1 MSEKLATSPAAKKPV
16 AKAAGAKPASRVKHR
31 RRRQGT
37 AHWHLS
43 RRAVDISISDVLRWD
58 EATCRAF
65 LIEAR
70 WGGPDTIRCP
80 HCGTVTQ
87 HYARP
92 KQKRWVCR
100 GCRKCFSL
108 MSGTV
113 FDSHKMSLQELIA
126 AALLWMNSSGGQ
138 PALELRRHLRK
149 SYNTT
154 FVLQHKLREA
164 LQRGYNVGL
173 LNGDLEVDAAHQSG
187 RRSWEKRGRPQVS
200 LKITDAT
207 AKEDVEAAM
216 HQSSRAAA
224 AKVARIKGSGRD
236 EYGSALPPGRRLV
249 MAIRKRSGSK
259 GLGAVATRIAIVM
272 SEQEAGP
279 AKQVLHDFAAISEST
294 LNSDASPAFKEVGGK
309 FREHRSVEHSTRLV
323 GENGENNNLVEELN
337 FRLDRAES
345 GSYLNI
351 EAKYLYDYAVEVAFR
366 ADTRRLSNRE
376 QLKLLLNIALN
387 VGLSQDWRGFT
398 HGQHREFEKLHRNP
412 TAAPTSGPPKGRKRR
427 PPR

>member
-1 MSEKLATSPAAKKPV
+1 MSEDTSNPVGKPEPAAGSV
-16 AKAAGAKPASRVKHR
+16 SRPAEKIKYR

-43 RRAVDISISDVLRWD
+43 RKAVDISLQEILRWD
-58 EATCRAF
+58 EAKCREF

-70 WGGPDTIRCP
+70 WGGKDGIRCP
-80 HCGTVTQ
+80 HCGTVTR
-87 HYARP
+87 HYTRP
-92 KQKRWVCR
+92 KQNRWICR
-100 GCRKCFSL
+100 GCRKYFSL

-126 AALLWMNSSGGQ
+126 AALMWVNSSGGQ
-138 PALELRRHLRK
+138 PALELRRHIRK
-149 SYNTT
+149 SYNTAFT
-154 FVLQHKLREA
+154 LQHKLREA

-173 LNGDLEVDAAHQSG
+173 LNGDLEVDASHQSG
-187 RRSWEKRGRPQVS
+187 RRSFEKRGRPQVS
-200 LKITDAT
+200 LKLTEET
-207 AKEDVEAAM
+207 AKEDVEAAI

-224 AKVARIKGSGRD
+224 AKEARLKGSGRD
-236 EYGSALPPGRRLV
+236 EYGAALPPGRRLV
-249 MAIRKRSGSK
+249 MAVRKRSGTK

-279 AKQVLHDFAAISEST
+279 AKQVLQDFTAISEST
-294 LNSDASPAFKEVGGK
+294 LNSDASPAFKEIGGK
-309 FREHRSVEHSTRLV
+309 FREHRFVEHSTRLV

-351 EAKYLYDYAVEVAFR
+351 EAKYLHDYAVEVAFR

-387 VGLSQDWRGFT
+387 VGLSRDWRGFT
-398 HGQHREFEKLHRNP
+398 HGQHRDIEKLHRKP
-412 TAAPTSGPPKGRKRR
+412 LAASASGPPKGRKPR